1 VNLLAIVQEA
11 GHEVRRIRTQQSL
24 QSQLAAE
31 FEKQRDAFFSESE
44 ILEFDPRYKVDD
56 DELFVI
62 RNFDLPS
69 FMKNAI
75 RNINQIEDLYLSSGV
90 EIKSIFAA
98 EIDPSVPD
106 SLRLYFQGFM
116 QRRLL
121 VGGWTLLQT
130 RETYKRMQDPGLVLD
145 SSLVAVYEQ
154 GNSLYFRSYTLV
166 SRFLDL
172 MEHFVE
178 ATDEDIRQVL
188 GDDKFQVDDEAAIL
202 NVADSAMRK
211 RFMAVKASGILDLVT
226 VRNTQAQARKFGV
239 EVRTS
244 GGKIVFPTERKKAKA
259 LLRLLLEGYYEGPL
273 TGNKY
278 MTNSQKRVE

>member
-130 RETYKRMQDPGLVLD
+130 RETYKRMQDPAECVN
-145 SSLVAVYEQ
+145 E
-154 GNSLYFRSYTLV
+154 N
-166 SRFLDL
+166 
-172 MEHFVE
+172 E
-178 ATDEDIRQVL
+178 
-188 GDDKFQVDDEAAIL
+188 
-202 NVADSAMRK
+202 
-211 RFMAVKASGILDLVT
+211 
-226 VRNTQAQARKFGV
+226 TQAKG
-239 EVRTS
+239 
-244 GGKIVFPTERKKAKA
+244 I
-259 LLRLLLEGYYEGPL
+259 
-273 TGNKY
+273 
-278 MTNSQKRVE
+278 